1 MSQMIRTWTKG
12 LAVKPLEAVIFG
24 LSIYINNTN
33 KVLIDDVPGD
43 YEMSDTSYPI
53 AWQQLR
59 GGHPDADKMLILHNE
74 EFIYF
79 DDGRLVPTTKGDTS
93 KDGFMM
99 TEIRAFFNDTAG
111 DLVFNTG
118 NWTRL

>member
-33 KVLIDDVPGD
+33 KILIDDVPGD
-43 YEMSDTSYPI
+43 YEILDVDKLTDPNNERSSYI
-53 AWQQLR
+53 
-59 GGHPDADKMLILHNE
+59 DNS
-74 EFIYF
+74 
-79 DDGRLVPTTKGDTS
+79 RLASTIKGDTS

-99 TEIRAFFNDTAG
+99 TEIRAFFNDTAA